1 MAIPLTV
8 KQEST
13 TCAKEPK
20 PPTFTP
26 SLVEPRKRLRLD
38 ADLPLEERNK
48 RLLLENR
55 RLRKEMSVL
64 RKQIEQVTGGLR
76 PSDMPIVVKKALNMA
91 GFWNVHPNDVLI
103 ITRKLAEA
111 FEVETGLCPV
121 QQDGITVCFP
131 RGERGRVVDLVV
143 RLMPQ
148 VLPKYRRNV

>member
-1 MAIPLTV
+1 MAIPLTI

-13 TCAKEPK
+13 TCAKELK
-20 PPTFTP
+20 PTATT
-26 SLVEPRKRLRLD
+26 SLAEPRKRLRLD

-48 RLLLENR
+48 RLMLENR
-55 RLRKEMSVL
+55 QLRKEVSVL

-91 GFWNVHPNDVLI
+91 GFWNVHPNDVLV